1 MKPLL
6 PTLRERLRHLPRRSY
21 ALTKWRLL
29 RRMDRDREDPIVVFC
44 MSKTASSAIVRAVQ
58 HCLHRPVYKVHL
70 LTPVAVARVEAQ
82 YRRTDPTA
90 RPRHILHASHLLR
103 RPPTTEHPWTVV
115 TIVREPIGRSAS
127 DFFQSGARLGRLGDA
142 PTTIAAFVRFATAQ
156 GIPRTIAWFDREL
169 RVSLGINV
177 YEHPFDPATGYATI
191 ETPSVRLL
199 ILRQESLDVAPR
211 AIGHFL
217 GLPEPLALTRE
228 NDAARKPYSDL
239 YDTVLQEAR
248 LAASTL
254 DLAYTSRF
262 AKHFYSPAELDGF
275 RTRWGAPSPDHQ
287 QP

>member
-1 MKPLL
+1 MKPVI
-6 PTLRERLRHLPRRSY
+6 PALRQRLRQLPRRSY

-177 YEHPFDPATGYATI
+177 YEHPFDPATGYAII

-199 ILRQESLDVAPR
+199 ILRQESLDVAPQ
-211 AIGHFL
+211 ALGHFL
-217 GLPEPLALTRE
+217 GLPEPLVLARE
-228 NDAARKPYSDL
+228 NDAARKPYSAL
-239 YDTVLQEAR
+239 YNTVLSEAR
-248 LAASTL
+248 VTQRTL

-262 AKHFYSPAELDGF
+262 AQHFYSPAELAGF
-275 RTRWGAPSPDHQ
+275 RTRWGTPSPSR
-287 QP
+287 PPS

>member
-1 MKPLL
+1 
-6 PTLRERLRHLPRRSY
+6 
-21 ALTKWRLL
+21 
-29 RRMDRDREDPIVVFC
+29 
-44 MSKTASSAIVRAVQ
+44 
-58 HCLHRPVYKVHL
+58 
-70 LTPVAVARVEAQ
+70 
-82 YRRTDPTA
+82 
-90 RPRHILHASHLLR
+90 
-103 RPPTTEHPWTVV
+103 VV

-169 RVSLGINV
+169 RVSLGIDV
-177 YEHPFDPATGYATI
+177 YEYPFDPAIGYATI

-211 AIGHFL
+211 ALGHFL

-248 LAASTL
+248 LAASSL

-262 AKHFYSPAELDGF
+262 AQHFYSPAELDGF
-275 RTRWGAPSPDHQ
+275 RARWGAPSPDHQ

>member
-169 RVSLGINV
+169 RVSLGIDV
-177 YEHPFDPATGYATI
+177 YEYPFDPAIGYATI

-211 AIGHFL
+211 ALGHFL

-248 LAASTL
+248 LAASSL

-262 AKHFYSPAELDGF
+262 AQHFYSPAELDGF
-275 RTRWGAPSPDHQ
+275 RARWGAPSPDHQ